1 MNNQFYDLNIE
12 TLDDGTIRLEQ
23 RDYCGES
30 MILDLH
36 PAQVAYIADS
46 LAVSTPERIQTQP
59 NWATDRIATLERR
72 MCWMRDRFEECYAA
86 LPSDMHKRCPEAPE
100 FHAWLMASIDVATE
114 FCADFPSKPF
124 CSPFKAA
131 SELPGDMNACR
142 VLPDVLASILRG
154 KLMCATVNY
163 FPRLDKAERKQ
174 YGND

>member
-1 MNNQFYDLNIE
+1 MKTQFYDLNIE

-30 MILDLH
+30 VIVDLH
-36 PAQVAYIADS
+36 PQQVRHIANGLSVVTHQAQSNGTA
-46 LAVSTPERIQTQP
+46 E
-59 NWATDRIATLERR
+59 RIATLERR

-131 SELPGDMNACR
+131 SESHEDIYLPSAAGCAGEHPER
-142 VLPDVLASILRG
+142 EADVRSGELFSE
-154 KLMCATVNY
+154 T
-163 FPRLDKAERKQ
+163 
-174 YGND
+174 

>member
-1 MNNQFYDLNIE
+1 MNKQFYDLNIE

-46 LAVSTPERIQTQP
+46 LTVNTPERIQTQP

-100 FHAWLMASIDVATE
+100 FYAWLTASIDVSSE
-114 FCADFPSKPF
+114 FCADFPDASSNATA
-124 CSPFKAA
+124 SPLKASLLPLGDECLPSA
-131 SELPGDMNACR
+131 AGCAGEHSEREA
-142 VLPDVLASILRG
+142 DVRNGELFSE
-154 KLMCATVNY
+154 T
-163 FPRLDKAERKQ
+163 
-174 YGND
+174 